1 MGLQLQW
8 RVPQVRARLLA
19 LGLSYKLVLAPLLV
33 AAVYLVVFGVVR
45 HRVYQDLDTN
55 LRYEAARHLK
65 EVSIAGSTIRFS
77 HMGE

>member
-1 MGLQLQW
+1 M
-8 RVPQVRARLLA
+8 LA
-19 LGLSYKLVLAPLLV
+19 TAALVV
-33 AAVYLVVFGVVR
+33 AVYLVVFGVVR
-45 HRVYQDLDTN
+45 HCVYQDLDTN

>member
-1 MGLQLQW
+1 MPLAFKD
-8 RVPQVRARLLA
+8 RVALHNMLA
-19 LGLSYKLVLAPLLV
+19 TAALVV
-33 AAVYLVVFGVVR
+33 AVYLVVFGVVR
-45 HRVYQDLDTN
+45 HWVYQDLETN

>member
-1 MGLQLQW
+1 M
-8 RVPQVRARLLA
+8 PLA
-19 LGLSYKLVLAPLLV
+19 FKDLV
-33 AAVYLVVFGVVR
+33 ALHNMLATAALVVAVYLVVFGVVR